1 LTPLKQEDVVLLHGD
16 NPEELREYYNNPEL
30 LMNKKVVILTHVRF
44 WTDIINY
51 FLIYQPKQPV
61 QPFTGDFKGLMQ
73 RDDLREYIIF
83 DETPIFLKPF
93 CTIPKAMF
101 GNGIIKTNYQPFEN
115 ALQSPGCRRYPIDLK
130 ELDKMLDLWMQGMA
144 LLKKLLPQMP
154 SGHKA
159 DNGARLYAMGQYIV
173 GTIHTVIHAK
183 KWFIANQKL
192 QSCPDPAESEK
203 LLDELLAI
211 IDVERE
217 NVKSLIPAVELDSR
231 LGWEPSMEYVCDKWH
246 LEWKLR
252 QLDFAVKEIEQYRK
266 IVQL

>member
-1 LTPLKQEDVVLLHGD
+1 MKGLYESADADFDDETF
-16 NPEELREYYNNPEL
+16 LRKLAHRDFGTVEVNTVWKLWSEA
-30 LMNKKVVILTHVRF
+30 LTH
-44 WTDIINY
+44 I
-51 FLIYQPKQPV
+51 PV
-61 QPFTGDFKGLMQ
+61 ANEDQYGPLRTGASYPLTFMVNITRTLLNKEIPF
-73 RDDLREYIIF
+73 
-83 DETPIFLKPF
+83 P
-93 CTIPKAMF
+93 CNPKAMF

-130 ELDKMLDLWMQGMA
+130 ELDKMLDLWMQGME

-154 SGHKA
+154 AGHKS

-173 GTIHTVIHAK
+173 GTIHTVIHVK

-217 NVKSLIPAVELDSR
+217 NVKSVIPAVELDSR